1 MNVEWWNRALESSE
15 NSQFEVT
22 KDQEQWT
29 VLMDAF
35 EGQVIRKLSE
45 GELKAIML
53 KLITQKV
60 LKRTD
65 VEQVRLRLS
74 RDGKEKATQFMITC
88 LRRSG
93 DNWAWKLFLVLVQV
107 KPDLVRKMD
116 PAGGHSGK
124 NSEVGSYKL

>member
-15 NSQFEVT
+15 SSQLEVT
-22 KDQEQWT
+22 KEGQWT

-45 GELKAIML
+45 GELKAIIM
-53 KLITQKV
+53 KLTTKKV

-93 DNWAWKLFLVLVQV
+93 DNNWAWKLFLVLVQV